1 MSNETQSFLSQ
12 LLISII
18 SISLGSFL
26 FAGILESYKKDQDLQ
41 EEFIKDYFRPMMKL
55 QSSVMVPTY

>member
-41 EEFIKDYFRPMMKL
+41 EEVYKGL
-55 QSSVMVPTY
+55 L